1 MICTGFTPEDNAGS
15 VSTGKYDGVSE
26 SALTLQN
33 SIANWG
39 TPWHNVGNIDMGFP
53 ILEWQLDREDYASY
67 GGHDNEPEGDFA
79 NGDGTQ
85 NNPYVIA
92 NAIHIQNMSKALI
105 EKQTTYFVLSADID
119 MQGIKWAPLNDANG
133 YHKWIDFDGRNHVI
147 KNLTCE
153 SGTYRSFFGVLCG

>member
-1 MICTGFTPEDNAGS
+1 
-15 VSTGKYDGVSE
+15 
-26 SALTLQN
+26 
-33 SIANWG
+33 
-39 TPWHNVGNIDMGFP
+39 MGFP

-153 SGTYRSFFGVLCG
+153 SGTYRSFFGVLCGECRNVGFVDANISSPNTGIGIIAGYVGLAAGAENYTER